1 MLNMPLP
8 RVEDYPDVSTK
19 NNAAI
24 ASRLLPKKAVM
35 KLVQK
40 SARDNSRTPV
50 QWSDAPNAGFTT
62 GTPWFRVN
70 ENYREINVAA
80 QEADP
85 DSLLNFYRKL
95 LKFRKDNALALY
107 GDYREYFPESRDFYV
122 YERRY
127 GSERLLVIC
136 SFSAELK
143 RFDAPEDVWLEEW
156 TQVLGNYDYN
166 FVIANGFTARPYELR
181 VYRLGSEEKA

>member
-1 MLNMPLP
+1 MLNNPLP
-8 RVEDYPDVSTK
+8 RVEDYPDVSAR

-24 ASRLLPKKAVM
+24 ASHILPQKSVLRLI
-35 KLVQK
+35 QK

-50 QWSDAPNAGFTT
+50 QWSAGPNAGFTE
-62 GTPWFRVN
+62 GTPWFGVN
-70 ENYREINVAA
+70 PNYTEINVEA

-95 LKFRKDNALALY
+95 LKFRRDNAVALY
-107 GDYREYFPESRDFYV
+107 GDYREYMPESKDFYV

-136 SFSAELK
+136 SFSDELK
-143 RFDAPEDVWLEEW
+143 RFDAPADVWLEEW
-156 TQVLGNYDYN
+156 SYVMGNYDYN

-181 VYRLGSEEKA
+181 VYRLGSEERP